1 MKLELHQ
8 HGYQVHNKAKLHK
21 GRKVTHWYLNNNQNL
36 YRAKRARNLKTVLR
50 REERIATQ
58 EQ

>member
-1 MKLELHQ
+1 MDTKNTTRQNYTREE
-8 HGYQVHNKAKLHK
+8 
-21 GRKVTHWYLNNNQNL
+21 KVTHWYLNNNQNL

-50 REERIATQ
+50 SEERTTQ

>member
-1 MKLELHQ
+1 MDTKCTTRQSYTREEKSLT
-8 HGYQVHNKAKLHK
+8 GI
-21 GRKVTHWYLNNNQNL
+21 LNNNQNL